1 MGAVVQKTKYEGI
14 YKKQEGILLNMDNQ
28 ALAAYKAR
36 KEKDRRAANTEKE
49 ISMLKD
55 EMKEI
60 KELLMK
66 ALSNANS

>member
-1 MGAVVQKTKYEGI
+1 VQKTKYEGI

-36 KEKDRRAANTEKE
+36 KEKDRKAAKTEE
-49 ISMLKD
+49 DLAMLKD
-55 EMKEI
+55 EMREI

-66 ALSNANS
+66 ALSNGNS

>member
-1 MGAVVQKTKYEGI
+1 MQKTKYEGI

-36 KEKDRRAANTEKE
+36 KEKDRKAAKTEE
-49 ISMLKD
+49 DLAMLKD
-55 EMKEI
+55 EMREI

-66 ALSNANS
+66 ALSNGNS